1 MDSVTFAALSAA
13 LAPLAD
19 ATRAPAMSSY
29 MRGRFAFLGIPRP
42 ALRAAAKPVL
52 KKLRAQS
59 GVDWDFV
66 DACWDA
72 DEREFQYVALDYLV
86 AVRGRLSAADVPR
99 LRALAQS
106 KAWWDSID
114 VLDKVVGDI
123 ALRDPSVNDVLRTW
137 ARDEDFWLRRI
148 AIDHQR
154 GRKTH
159 TDTELLAESIEAN
172 FGSSEFFINKAI
184 GWALRD
190 YSKTN
195 PDWVGAFV
203 DAHRAEMA
211 PLSVREASQYL

>member
-13 LAPLAD
+13 LALLAD

-72 DEREFQYVALDYLV
+72 DEREYQYVALDYLV

-159 TDTELLAESIEAN
+159 TDTELLAEIIEAN
-172 FGSSEFFINKAI
+172 F
-184 GWALRD
+184 
-190 YSKTN
+190 
-195 PDWVGAFV
+195 
-203 DAHRAEMA
+203 
-211 PLSVREASQYL
+211 

>member
-1 MDSVTFAALSAA
+1 M
-13 LAPLAD
+13 APLAD

-72 DEREFQYVALDYLV
+72 DEREYQYVALDYLV

-137 ARDEDFWLRRI
+137 ARDEDFWLRRS

-159 TDTELLAESIEAN
+159 TDTELLAEIIEAN

-211 PLSVREASQYL
+211 PLSVREASKYL

>member
-1 MDSVTFAALSAA
+1 M
-13 LAPLAD
+13 APLAD

-29 MRGRFAFLGIPRP
+29 MRGCFAFLGIPRP

-52 KKLRAQS
+52 KELRARS
-59 GVDWDFV
+59 GVDWAFV
-66 DACWDA
+66 DACWGA
-72 DEREFQYVALDYLV
+72 DEREYQYVALDYLV
-86 AVRGRLSAADVPR
+86 AVCGRLSAADVPR

-114 VLDKVVGDI
+114 VLDKIVGDI
-123 ALRDPSVNDVLRTW
+123 ALRDPSVNDVLRAW
-137 ARDEDFWLRRI
+137 ARDEDFWLRRS

-159 TDTELLAESIEAN
+159 TDTELLAEIIEAN

-190 YSKTN
+190 YSKSN

-211 PLSVREASQYL
+211 PLSVREASKYL

>member
-29 MRGRFAFLGIPRP
+29 MRGCFAFLGIPRP

-52 KKLRAQS
+52 KELRAHS
-59 GVDWDFV
+59 GVDWAFV
-66 DACWDA
+66 DACWGA
-72 DEREFQYVALDYLV
+72 DEREYQYVALDYLV

-114 VLDKVVGDI
+114 VLDKIVGDI
-123 ALRDPSVNDVLRTW
+123 ALRDPSVNDVLRAW
-137 ARDEDFWLRRI
+137 ARDEDFWLRRS

-159 TDTELLAESIEAN
+159 TDTELLAEIIEAN

-190 YSKTN
+190 YSKSN

-211 PLSVREASQYL
+211 PLSVREASKYL